1 MAKKKIPNYTV
12 IKDTREQ
19 RGWIFNKVDRCNGML
34 TETLKTGDYTLQGF
48 EDQVCIERKMSV
60 EEIANNL
67 GKQKKRFDAE
77 IQRMIEYPFKYIVCE
92 FSMSDLVDY
101 PNSIFS
107 DNMKSR
113 RPDYVQAQVSK
124 RRITGK
130 YLLKSLLEYQTWYG
144 IHVLFCDNKTNAFK
158 VTDSIF
164 KRLNEMFHGQD

>member
-19 RGWIFNKVDRCNGML
+19 RGWIFNKVDRCSGML
-34 TETLKTGDYTLQGF
+34 TETLKTGDYTLKGF
-48 EDQVCIERKMSV
+48 EDMVCIERKFSV

-67 GKQKKRFDAE
+67 GKKKKAFDAE
-77 IQRMIEYPFKYIVCE
+77 MKRMNEFAFKYIICE
-92 FSMSDLVDY
+92 FSMSDLINY

-107 DNMKSR
+107 DSMKTR
-113 RPDYVQAQVSK
+113 RPDYVQAQISK

-130 YLLKSLLEYQTWYG
+130 YLLKALMEYQTWYG
-144 IHVLFCDNKTNAFK
+144 VNILFCDNKTNAFK

>member
-1 MAKKKIPNYTV
+1 
-12 IKDTREQ
+12 
-19 RGWIFNKVDRCNGML
+19 
-34 TETLKTGDYTLQGF
+34 
-48 EDQVCIERKMSV
+48 
-60 EEIANNL
+60 
-67 GKQKKRFDAE
+67 
-77 IQRMIEYPFKYIVCE
+77 
-92 FSMSDLVDY
+92 MSDLVDY

-107 DNMKSR
+107 DSMKSR